1 MQTKIF
7 QKPLLKALLFSSATS
22 TFLLVFR
29 ISFSNEIT
37 YCFLI
42 WNLFLAWIPMLLVS
56 FISKKL
62 EKISFRIILLLCLW
76 LLFFPNSPYI
86 ITDLVHLRP
95 KQNIPMWFDIILI
108 VSFAWNGLIL
118 GFTSLLEIHKILF
131 TKLKTALCWSIVTF
145 LLVLS
150 SFGVYLG
157 RFERW
162 NSWDIVTNP
171 SLLFFNILD
180 KIIHPFS
187 NIQAIGVTLVFSL
200 FLISSYATLFF
211 ISKQYQNEHS

>member
-7 QKPLLKALLFSSATS
+7 QKPLLKVLLFSSLTS
-22 TFLLVFR
+22 TLLLLFR
-29 ISFSNEIT
+29 IFYFHELM

-56 FISKKL
+56 FIPNKP
-62 EKISFRIILLLCLW
+62 EKISFRLILLLCLW

-86 ITDLVHLRP
+86 ITDLIHLRS
-95 KQNIPMWFDIILI
+95 KQAIPMWFDIVLI

-118 GFTSLLEIHKILF
+118 GFISLLEIHKILF
-131 TKLKTALCWSIVTF
+131 TKLKTALCWSIISF

-171 SLLFFNILD
+171 FSLFLNILN
-180 KIIHPFS
+180 KIIHPFA
-187 NIQAIGVTLVFSL
+187 NTQAISVTLVFSV

-211 ISKQYQNEHS
+211 ISKQYQNEPS